1 MRSCQSSVVSYQLSV
16 EDAAMQNFR
25 DLKVW
30 NKAHAVALSIY
41 RCTEAFPAS
50 ELYGITTQMRRAAA
64 SIPSNIAEGC
74 GRSSNADL
82 ARFLHIAF
90 GSASELEYFLLLARD
105 LGFVQAGPHDTLLA
119 DVEEVKRMLSS
130 LIGRVKKL
138 RTDN

>member
-1 MRSCQSSVVSYQLSV
+1 
-16 EDAAMQNFR
+16 MQNFR

-30 NKAHAVALSIY
+30 KKAHAVPLSVY
-41 RCTEAFPAS
+41 KNTESFPAS

-64 SIPSNIAEGC
+64 SVPSNIAEGC

-90 GSASELEYFLLLARD
+90 GSASELEYFLLLAHD
-105 LGFVQAGPHDTLLA
+105 LGFLETGSHDALLV
-119 DVEEVKRMLSS
+119 DIGEVKRMLSS
-130 LIGRVKKL
+130 LIARVKKP